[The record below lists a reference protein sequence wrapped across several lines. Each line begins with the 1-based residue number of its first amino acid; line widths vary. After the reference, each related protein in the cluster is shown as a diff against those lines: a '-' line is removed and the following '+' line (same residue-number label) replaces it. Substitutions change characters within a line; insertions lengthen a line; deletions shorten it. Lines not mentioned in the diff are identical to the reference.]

1 LSNAEISFA
10 GGKSSLFLFRDR
22 IFDIDIKGYKF
33 TPIPN
38 LDRDPI
44 PMTTQISQTER
55 LRWITIDSDLRQ
67 IAPGSDVITGLK
79 QTPKTLPPQ
88 YFYDDRGSEL
98 FEQITDLPEY
108 YPTRTEQ
115 SILETYASEIVELT
129 GACEL
134 VELGSGSSRKT
145 HTLLTAYS
153 QLDNP
158 LHYYPIDVS
167 AGILRSTALD
177 LLATYPKLN
186 ICGVAGTYENRMLI
200 FLGSTMGN
208 LDDRSSDLFLTQV
221 QQALQPGE
229 FFLLGVDLQKSIE
242 VLEAAYND
250 SQGVTAAFNLNML
263 RHLNHRF
270 DGDFNLDNF
279 QHLAFFN
286 PTASQIEMHLKS
298 SIAQTVNLKAIDL
311 EITLQ
316 PGETIHTEISRKFH
330 LPTLSNLLTTHAL
343 QPLKIWT
350 DPQSWFGVIL
360 CQRQCL
366 SNECP

>member
-1 LSNAEISFA
+1 M
-10 GGKSSLFLFRDR
+10 K
-22 IFDIDIKGYKF
+22 
-33 TPIPN
+33 
-38 LDRDPI
+38 
-44 PMTTQISQTER
+44 TQTQVTER
-55 LRWITIDSDLRQ
+55 LRWINLDSDL
-67 IAPGSDVITGLK
+67 PKLDDGSDVIHGLT
-79 QTPKTLPPQ
+79 QTPKTLPCK

-115 SILETYASEIVELT
+115 SILETYVSEIIALT

-134 VELGSGSSRKT
+134 IELGSGSSRKT

-153 QLDNP
+153 QLPDP

-177 LLATYPKLN
+177 LLATYPQLN
-186 ICGVAGTYENRMLI
+186 VCGVAGTYERALAELPPRIIENRLLM

-208 LDDRSSDLFLTQV
+208 LDDRSRDIFLTQV

-229 FFLLGVDLQKSIE
+229 FFLLGVDLQKPIDI
-242 VLEAAYND
+242 LEAAYND
-250 SQGVTAAFNLNML
+250 AQGVTAAFNLNVL
-263 RHLNHRF
+263 RHLNDRF
-270 DGDFNLDNF
+270 DGNFNLDYF
-279 QHLAFFN
+279 AHLAFFN

-298 SIAQTVNLKAIDL
+298 LTAQTVKLKALNL
-311 EITLQ
+311 EISLKS
-316 PGETIHTEISRKFH
+316 GETIHTEISRKFN
-330 LPTLSNLLTTHAL
+330 LPALTDTLTDHAL

-350 DPQSWFGVIL
+350 DPQSWFGLIL

-366 SNECP
+366 LSSDCP

>member
-1 LSNAEISFA
+1 M
-10 GGKSSLFLFRDR
+10 KTQ
-22 IFDIDIKGYKF
+22 
-33 TPIPN
+33 TPAH
-38 LDRDPI
+38 D
-44 PMTTQISQTER
+44 R
-55 LRWITIDSDLRQ
+55 LRWINLDSDLPK
-67 IAPGSDVITGLK
+67 IDDGSDVIQGLT
-79 QTPKTLPPQ
+79 QTPKTLPCK

-115 SILETYASEIVELT
+115 SILETYVSEIIALT

-134 VELGSGSSRKT
+134 IELGSGSSRKT

-153 QLDNP
+153 QLPDP

-177 LLATYPKLN
+177 LLATYPQLN
-186 ICGVAGTYENRMLI
+186 VCGVAGTYERALAELPPRIIENRMLM

-208 LDDRSSDLFLTQV
+208 LDDRSRDIFLTQV

-229 FFLLGVDLQKSIE
+229 FFLLGVDLQKPIDI
-242 VLEAAYND
+242 LEAAYND
-250 SQGVTAAFNLNML
+250 AQGVTAAFNLNVL
-263 RHLNHRF
+263 KHLNDRF
-270 DGDFNLDNF
+270 DGNFNLDNF
-279 QHLAFFN
+279 AHLAFFN

-298 SIAQTVNLKAIDL
+298 SIDQAVKLKALDL
-311 EITLQ
+311 EISFKA
-316 PGETIHTEISRKFH
+316 GETIHTEISRKFS
-330 LPTLSNLLTTHAL
+330 LPALTDTLTDHAL

-350 DPQSWFGVIL
+350 DPQAWFGLML

-366 SNECP
+366 LSNDCP

>member
-1 LSNAEISFA
+1 VKTQIKEE
-10 GGKSSLFLFRDR
+10 DR
-22 IFDIDIKGYKF
+22 LQWI
-33 TPIPN
+33 N
-38 LDRDPI
+38 LDPDLP
-44 PMTTQISQTER
+44 
-55 LRWITIDSDLRQ
+55 TIDRGGDIIDGVRNN
-67 IAPGSDVITGLK
+67 
-79 QTPKTLPPQ
+79 PKTLPSR

-115 SILETYASEIVELT
+115 AILDTYVSEIIEFT

-145 HTLLTAYS
+145 HTLLSAYS
-153 QLDNP
+153 QLEDP

-167 AGILRSTALD
+167 AGILRTTALQ
-177 LLATYPKLN
+177 LLKDYPKLN
-186 ICGVAGTYENRMLI
+186 VCGVAGTYERALADLPPRIIENRMLM

-208 LDDRSSDLFLTQV
+208 LDDRSCDLFLSQV

-229 FFLLGVDLQKSIE
+229 FFLLGVDLQKPIDI
-242 VLEAAYND
+242 LEAAYND
-250 SQGVTAAFNLNML
+250 AQGVTAAFNLNML

-279 QHLAFFN
+279 AHLAFFN
-286 PTASQIEMHLKS
+286 ADASQIEMHLQS
-298 SIAQTVNLKAIDL
+298 LTAQTAKLIALDL
-311 EITLQ
+311 EISLQ

-330 LPTLSNLLTTHAL
+330 LPTLTDKLTAYAIP
-343 QPLKIWT
+343 PLKIWT
-350 DPQSWFGVIL
+350 DPQSWFGLIL

-366 SNECP
+366 LNDCP